1 VPNNADNNPDA
12 FYKGGH
18 MKLRLDKKFFKD
30 TPFIVLSVSTLIVV
44 VTCTYYGFQIGGIG
58 GAACGAFVGLTI
70 CGC

>member
-1 VPNNADNNPDA
+1 
-12 FYKGGH
+12 
-18 MKLRLDKKFFKD
+18 MKLRLDKSFFKD

-44 VTCTYYGFQIGGIG
+44 VTCTHYGFQISGIG

>member
-1 VPNNADNNPDA
+1 MPITILML
-12 FYKGGH
+12 FIKGGH
-18 MKLRLDKKFFKD
+18 MKLRSDKKFFKD

-44 VTCTYYGFQIGGIG
+44 VTCTYYGFQISGIG